1 MTVPLED
8 EFHKNTLLLQSFT
21 FNMVKHDMQNRSG
34 PKQHTVN
41 IFIFLHKNIK
51 ELQKLTLTRVKM
63 GSRVSCFVM
72 TSVKWNLCF
81 FSENKLI
88 YYHVDLCVKK
98 LSHCGLSKSIFFDRD
113 KMLFETEN
121 ICLFIYP
128 TTWIKSLLLG
138 CIILQIG
145 FRWCLSHNDGKMGD
159 IGFKCPRGMYRYN

>member
-1 MTVPLED
+1 MSFIKIPYSY
-8 EFHKNTLLLQSFT
+8 NLLRSTWLSMICRIGVDQNSIQS
-21 FNMVKHDMQNRSG
+21 
-34 PKQHTVN
+34 
-41 IFIFLHKNIK
+41 IFSYFCRRFKKIK

-113 KMLFETEN
+113 KNVIWNRKHTHFYLPNHLNKISVTRMYYITD
-121 ICLFIYP
+121 
-128 TTWIKSLLLG
+128 WIQMVSKS
-138 CIILQIG
+138 QW
-145 FRWCLSHNDGKMGD
+145 R
-159 IGFKCPRGMYRYN
+159 